1 MARLLFFFDSRS
13 LLAQAEFFLDEI
25 AVMGLIPSFRLQIHI
40 FLDPRQSHRY
50 NYLLINPYQ
59 QTSYWL
65 LRVTTY
71 DAKLTNCMQVNI
83 LFTLMVCN
91 DEKEKENAKKALSL
105 STSTFVA
112 FGTSRD
118 ARHIHGRKAHCRVHP
133 AALIG

>member
-40 FLDPRQSHRY
+40 FLDPGQSHRY

-91 DEKEKENAKKALSL
+91 DEKE
-105 STSTFVA
+105 
-112 FGTSRD
+112 
-118 ARHIHGRKAHCRVHP
+118 
-133 AALIG
+133 